1 MPLTDGATASPRAA
15 NPPPAPLIGAP
26 ACGRNPF
33 ACPPAGVQA
42 LSSKPLYLG
51 LGAYLAGTLVV
62 IAVLTA
68 ANYGSGEGA
77 EGAKGEQVRLASTS
91 AASDNARGQC
101 LASCVTGCSSMVEVS
116 GDPTGKGQA
125 LCIKSCSL
133 ACDGKARGDAD
144 ETAEGAFKYARVIE
158 SNEKLEN
165 MGVMEV
171 GQQ

>member
-1 MPLTDGATASPRAA
+1 M
-15 NPPPAPLIGAP
+15 
-26 ACGRNPF
+26 
-33 ACPPAGVQA
+33 
-42 LSSKPLYLG
+42 SSKPLYLG
-51 LGAYLAGTLVV
+51 LGAYFAGTLVV

-68 ANYGSGEGA
+68 ADYGSGEGA

-144 ETAEGAFKYARVIE
+144 ETAKGAFKYARVIE

>member
-1 MPLTDGATASPRAA
+1 M
-15 NPPPAPLIGAP
+15 
-26 ACGRNPF
+26 
-33 ACPPAGVQA
+33 
-42 LSSKPLYLG
+42 SSKPLYLG
-51 LGAYLAGTLVV
+51 LGAYFAGTLVV

-68 ANYGSGEGA
+68 ADYGSGEGA

-133 ACDGKARGDAD
+133 ACDGKARGETSFACSKEELQSLVSKLKDACTQVD
-144 ETAEGAFKYARVIE
+144 RILGTSR
-158 SNEKLEN
+158 
-165 MGVMEV
+165 
-171 GQQ
+171 